1 MLLVSSSTS
10 DWATWDVERKP
21 AIREEMPQLCDDDL
35 LFEDAE
41 GQRPTV
47 AVNRWLRELPVSGAP
62 SPRTWMVYAR
72 VLRDWLVHLEGY
84 GTAPFGSKTELRA
97 ALAAYSGFRLAGD
110 LDARF
115 DAATWN
121 LHVGVLSRF
130 YKWAL
135 EEDLVEATPF
145 TFSSAWRWNEG
156 RLTPITRNNAS
167 VRTPK
172 PHSVIKYLER
182 DFADLFVKAL
192 GGLRPDGS
200 VDERFRGRELGRN
213 AAVAKAVIASG
224 LRRQEFT
231 YLLTYEL
238 PPLPEAPTDVPIQL
252 PVARGLT
259 KGTKQRTTWIS
270 YDALAGLYEYVRF
283 ERAAALGRRRWI
295 PPAEIGPPMTVE
307 DADWHGAVINGRRQ
321 SWASLLPNERLRL
334 VSEDGNCCLLAL
346 RSTGEP
352 FLDWPSVFTR
362 TSERIRKT
370 YEPRFPR
377 VSPHRLRH
385 TFAIQTLEYLVDGH
399 YRRAAELA
407 SSTATDAALS
417 LYLTKQDP
425 LAVLRDLLGH
435 SSVTTTEIYLRR
447 LDVTRIYQQA
457 YRDAGF
463 GNPEHC
469 ADEG

>member
-1 MLLVSSSTS
+1 MLMVMVTSS
-10 DWATWDVERKP
+10 DWASWDLERKP
-21 AIREEMPQLCDDDL
+21 VIREQMPQLCDDDL
-35 LFEDAE
+35 LFEDGD

-62 SPRTWMVYAR
+62 SARTWIVYAR
-72 VLRDWLVHLEGY
+72 VLRDWLVQLERY
-84 GTAPFGSKTELRA
+84 GVRPFDGKPELRA
-97 ALAAYSGFRLAGD
+97 ALSAYSGFRLAGE
-110 LDARF
+110 LDDRF

-121 LHVGVLSRF
+121 LHIGVLTRF
-130 YKWAL
+130 YRWAV
-135 EEDLVEATPF
+135 EEGLVEASPF

-156 RLTPITRNNAS
+156 RLTAVARNNAA
-167 VRTPK
+167 VRKPK

-192 GGLRPDGS
+192 AGLRPDGS
-200 VDERFRGRELGRN
+200 VEERFRGRELGRN
-213 AAVAKAVIASG
+213 AAVAKGVIASG

-238 PPLPEAPTDVPIQL
+238 PPLPHSPTGVPIQF

-270 YDALAGLYEYVRF
+270 YEALAGLHEYVEF
-283 ERAAALGRRRWI
+283 ERAAALGSRRWT
-295 PPAEIGPPMTVE
+295 PPQKIGPAIAVE
-307 DADWHGAVINGRRQ
+307 EPDWHGAVIDGRRR
-321 SWASLLPNERLRL
+321 SWTSLLPSERLRL
-334 VSEDGNCCLLAL
+334 VSSNGDCCLLSL
-346 RSTGEP
+346 CSTGEP
-352 FLDWPSVFTR
+352 FLDWPSVFSR
-362 TSERIRKT
+362 TSKRIREA
-370 YEPRFPR
+370 YEPRFPQ

-399 YRRAAELA
+399 YRRAAELV
-407 SSTATDAALS
+407 SSTDSDAALS

-435 SSVTTTEIYLRR
+435 SSVSTTEIYLRR

-457 YRDAGF
+457 YLDAGF
-463 GNPEHC
+463 GE
-469 ADEG
+469 DERRAE